1 MIVMFIFT
9 VEGIILFFLIRFVY
23 AMIRA
28 FFIKR
33 ETLSKLNALC
43 KRKGYK
49 TERHRGMLATMLTMP
64 KKTDMTV
71 RTPEKE
77 YRIRFITCRY
87 RFKSYHFATV
97 EHIVTWFPQV
107 IKMISKK
114 SESFYNGFTSYRY
127 CPMLKIDEPD
137 TEKVENILIFDPE
150 PFNLTKANEH
160 GFHIPVEDGDSI
172 GLYKAYRAK
181 AFLELLGT
189 PAQSA
194 E

>member
-1 MIVMFIFT
+1 
-9 VEGIILFFLIRFVY
+9 
-23 AMIRA
+23 
-28 FFIKR
+28 
-33 ETLSKLNALC
+33 
-43 KRKGYK
+43 
-49 TERHRGMLATMLTMP
+49 
-64 KKTDMTV
+64 
-71 RTPEKE
+71 
-77 YRIRFITCRY
+77 
-87 RFKSYHFATV
+87 
-97 EHIVTWFPQV
+97 
-107 IKMISKK
+107 
-114 SESFYNGFTSYRY
+114 
-127 CPMLKIDEPD
+127 MLKIDEPD